1 MIYEPSVEYDSIV
14 AQNSGLGQLFH
25 NQVLRTPDAIAVVD
39 GLLSLTYHELHIK
52 SLEIANELQKDHIL
66 VREEPV
72 GIIVRHGIWGVV
84 AQMAIIYAGGSCA
97 TMDPTLPASQ
107 IKARLQRVHAQYILV
122 DTENSYHTDLLSSFH
137 QVIVNTQQQ
146 LSTISEISTTLA
158 QQTTEKPLES
168 PLPTLTDIEH
178 RSHIIHTSGTT
189 SEPKA
194 VEIVTRSIL
203 EVVYHAPFEP
213 LRSTDVVAHVNNTT
227 FDVALFDIWAPLLR
241 GARIAVLPKTVLLDM
256 PVMAERID
264 KLGITVM
271 ATTTALLNLAAAT
284 FPQAFS
290 LLRMCWIGGEAANM
304 KAVKEIFDHGPP
316 DILINAYG
324 PTECCVLCLA
334 HRITIEDVNADKVS
348 IGKPIG
354 KTIAYICSPETG
366 EAVAD
371 GEAGELWVAGPGVS
385 RGYLNE
391 AEKNSKAFVS
401 VDMVGKDG
409 MAIQVHMYRTGD
421 LVRRSPVNG
430 QIDFLGRADNQ
441 VKIRGYRIELE
452 AVEEA
457 LRKTGQFSDVAALKV
472 DASQDGASSL
482 LAAYAV
488 PVSPELVSIQQA
500 TEVLRS
506 LLPEYMVPRIELI
519 ERMPLNSHAKI
530 DRKQLAQY
538 YRQRWNESKPV
549 QPTAVSNLNF
559 PAEEDVKANNTTRK
573 RLEGLWDNILGSP
586 DTSIYRDC
594 DDFFELGGTSLQA
607 SLLISQIRAAFKCE
621 MSLLA
626 LYDNSTLSAL
636 ASTIDSAQVKAL
648 TAVRNERD
656 IWVADTYIADHVA
669 SPVSRQ
675 VVDWRRDTEGRVFFT
690 GATGFVGA
698 FMLVDLLKMKEVHQI
713 GCLVRAS
720 SPAIGLQRLKAGMEK
735 YGLWED
741 HFQDKL
747 LALPGLLEEPDL
759 GLGAERFEEI
769 ANWASVI
776 FHLGA
781 RVNYTQPYSLHRPA
795 NTLGTLHI
803 MKFAITGRLKAMHYV
818 SSISCFGPTGMFVGT
833 RRVLEDECLMK
844 HLDALP
850 YDHGYAQSQ
859 WVVEQLLRRLIA
871 RGFPIAVYRPGFIT
885 GHSQT
890 GVCNPDD
897 FFSRLILACEQMG
910 CYPRLPN
917 QRKEFVPVDYVN
929 GIILQV
935 AKLSSSPSKGS
946 QLLGHAY
953 HIVPP
958 SPDVSI
964 DMDDTMELVGQA
976 SDTGPII
983 NVGYQDWIE
992 KLAAAPPLP
1001 LQPLQPM
1008 LAEIV
1013 HKGMTRWELYENMP
1027 IYDQTNVE
1035 QALATTA
1042 VQFPALDAT
1051 LMGKYMH
1058 HLKMSN

>member
-1 MIYEPSVEYDSIV
+1 MIYNPSDDYDLMM
-14 AQNSGLGQLFH
+14 AQNLGLGQLLH

-39 GLLSLTYHELHIK
+39 GPLSLTYHDLHVK
-52 SLEIANELQKDHIL
+52 SLEIANELQKNHSF

-72 GIIVRHGIWGVV
+72 GIVVRHGIWDVV
-84 AQMAIIYAGGSCA
+84 AQIAIIYAGGTCA

-107 IKARLQRVHAQYILV
+107 IQARLQRVRAQCVLV
-122 DTENSYHTDLLSSFH
+122 DAANSHNTELQSSFR
-137 QVIVNTQQQ
+137 QIIVNTQQHPP
-146 LSTISEISTTLA
+146 STLEVSTTLTH
-158 QQTTEKPLES
+158 QTTEINIDS
-168 PLPTLTDIEH
+168 PLPILTDIEH

-194 VEIVTRSIL
+194 VEIVTRSVL

-213 LRSTDVVAHVNNTT
+213 LYSTDVVAHVNNTT

-256 PVMAERID
+256 PVMAEQIE

-271 ATTTALLNLAAAT
+271 ATTTALLNLAATT

-290 LLRMCWIGGEAANM
+290 KLRMCWIGGEAANM
-304 KAVKEIFDHGPP
+304 KAVKQIFDHGPP
-316 DILINAYG
+316 QILINAYG

-334 HRITIEDVNADKVS
+334 HQITIDDVNAGKVS

-354 KTIAYICSPETG
+354 KTTAYICSPETG

-371 GEAGELWVAGPGVS
+371 GEPGELWIAGPGVS
-385 RGYLNE
+385 SGYLNQS
-391 AEKNSKAFVS
+391 EKNSKVFVY
-401 VDMVGKDG
+401 VDMVGNDG
-409 MAIQVHMYRTGD
+409 TAIQLRMYRTGD
-421 LVRRSPVNG
+421 LVRRSPENG

-452 AVEEA
+452 AVEAA

-500 TEVLRS
+500 TDVVRS

-530 DRKQLAQY
+530 DRKQLADY
-538 YRQRWNESKPV
+538 YRQRWNERKPI
-549 QPTAVSNLNF
+549 QPVSESNLSF
-559 PAEEDVKANNTTRK
+559 AADEDAKASSTRN
-573 RLEGLWDNILGSP
+573 RLEGLWANILGSP
-586 DTSIYRDC
+586 DASIYC
-594 DDFFELGGTSLQA
+594 DSDHFFELGGTSLQA
-607 SLLISQIRAAFKCE
+607 SLLISQIRAVFKCE
-621 MSLLA
+621 ISLLA
-626 LYDNSTLSAL
+626 LYDNPTLSAL
-636 ASTIDSAQVKAL
+636 SATIDKAQVKAL

-656 IWVADTYIADHVA
+656 IWVADTYIADHLA
-669 SPVSRQ
+669 IPVSAR
-675 VVDWRRDTEGRVFFT
+675 VVDWRRDTEGRVFLT

-698 FMLVDLLKMKEVHQI
+698 FMLVDLLKMKEVRQV

-720 SPAIGLQRLKAGMEK
+720 SPAVGLQRIKAGMEK

-747 LALPGLLEEPDL
+747 LALPGLLEEPCL

-803 MKFAITGRLKAMHYV
+803 MKLAITGRLKAMHYV

-833 RRVLEDECLMK
+833 QRVLEDECLMK

-859 WVVEQLLRRLIA
+859 WVVEQLLRRLIE

-929 GIILQV
+929 AIILQV
-935 AKLSSSPSKGS
+935 AKLSSSPSMTS

-976 SDTGPII
+976 TDTGPII
-983 NVGYQDWIE
+983 GVGYQDWIE
-992 KLAAAPPLP
+992 KLATAPPLP

-1013 HKGMTRWELYENMP
+1013 YKGMTRWELYENMP

-1035 QALATTA
+1035 QALAMTA
-1042 VQFPALDAT
+1042 PQFPTMDGT
-1051 LMGKYMH
+1051 LMAKYMH
-1058 HLKMSN
+1058 HLKMSA

>member
-1 MIYEPSVEYDSIV
+1 MLYNLPDDYDLVV
-14 AQNSGLGQLFH
+14 AQGLGLGQLFY
-25 NQVLRTPDAIAVVD
+25 NQVQRAPDAIAVVD
-39 GLLSLTYHELHIK
+39 GPLSLTYHQLHTQ
-52 SLEIANELQKDHIL
+52 SLEIANELQKNQTFAC
-66 VREEPV
+66 EEPV
-72 GIIVRHGIWGVV
+72 GIVVRHGIWDVV
-84 AQMAIIYAGGSCA
+84 AQIAIIYAGGSCA

-107 IKARLQRVHAQYILV
+107 IKARLQRVGAQSILT
-122 DTENSYHTDLLSSFH
+122 DTENSGHVDLQSSFR
-137 QVIVNTQQQ
+137 QIVVNPQQQ
-146 LSTISEISTTLA
+146 PSSSTLEDSTSLA
-158 QQTTEKPLES
+158 QPTAETKLES
-168 PLPTLTDIEH
+168 PTSTTHEH

-194 VEIVTRSIL
+194 VAIATRSVL

-213 LRSTDVVAHVNNTT
+213 LHSTDVVAHVNNTT
-227 FDVALFDIWAPLLR
+227 FDVALFDVWAPLLR
-241 GARIAVLPKTVLLDM
+241 GARIAVLPKTVLLDI
-256 PVMAERID
+256 PIMAEQID

-271 ATTTALLNLAAAT
+271 ATTTALLNLAATT

-290 LLRMCWIGGEAANM
+290 KLRMCWIGGEAANM
-304 KAVKEIFDHGPP
+304 KAVKQIFDHGPP

-334 HRITIEDVNADKVS
+334 HQITLEDVNAGKVS

-354 KTIAYICSPETG
+354 KTTAYICSSETG
-366 EAVAD
+366 EAVSD
-371 GEAGELWVAGPGVS
+371 GEPGELWIAGPGVS
-385 RGYLNE
+385 PGYLNQK
-391 AEKNSKAFVS
+391 EKNSKAFVD
-401 VDMVGKDG
+401 VAMVGKDG
-409 MAIQVHMYRTGD
+409 TMTQLRMYRTGD
-421 LVRRSPVNG
+421 LVQRSPENG
-430 QIDFLGRADNQ
+430 QIEFLGRADNQ

-452 AVEEA
+452 AVEAA

-500 TEVLRS
+500 TEVVRS

-530 DRKQLAQY
+530 DRKELAKY
-538 YRQRWNESKPV
+538 YRQRWNEPKPIKPV
-549 QPTAVSNLNF
+549 VESNLSF
-559 PAEEDVKANNTTRK
+559 PVEEDDKANCTRT
-573 RLEGLWDNILGSP
+573 RLEGLWANILGSP
-586 DTSIYRDC
+586 DASIYRDS
-594 DDFFELGGTSLQA
+594 DHFFDLGGTSLQA
-607 SLLISQIRAAFKCE
+607 SLLISQIRAVFKCE
-621 MSLLA
+621 VSLLA
-626 LYDNSTLSAL
+626 LYDNPTLSSL
-636 ASTIDSAQVKAL
+636 SSTIDKAQVKAL
-648 TAVRNERD
+648 TAIRNERD
-656 IWVADTYIADHVA
+656 IWVADTHIADKLP
-669 SPVSRQ
+669 SPVSAR
-675 VVDWRRDTEGRVFFT
+675 VVDWTRDTEGRVFFT

-698 FMLVDLLKMKEVHQI
+698 FMLVDLLNMKDVHQV

-720 SPAIGLQRLKAGMEK
+720 SPAVGLQRIKAGMEK

-741 HFQDKL
+741 RFYDKL
-747 LALPGLLEEPDL
+747 LAFPGLLEEPDL
-759 GLGAERFEEI
+759 GLGEERFEEI
-769 ANWASVI
+769 ASWASVI

-795 NTLGTLHI
+795 NTLGTFHI
-803 MKFAITGRLKAMHYV
+803 LKLAITGRLKAVHYV

-833 RRVLEDECLMK
+833 RQVLEDECLMK

-859 WVVEQLLRRLIA
+859 WVVEQLLRRLIE

-890 GVCNPDD
+890 GICNPDD

-910 CYPRLPN
+910 CYPQLPN

-929 GIILQV
+929 AIILQI
-935 AKLSSSPSKGS
+935 AKLSSSPSTTS

-964 DMDDTMELVGQA
+964 DMDDTMELIGQA
-976 SDTGPII
+976 TDSGPIVK
-983 NVGYQDWIE
+983 VGYQDWIE
-992 KLAAAPPLP
+992 RLALSPPLP

-1013 HKGMTRWELYENMP
+1013 YKGMTRWELYENMP

-1035 QALATTA
+1035 QALPSAA
-1042 VQFPALDAT
+1042 VQFPAMDGP
-1051 LMGKYMH
+1051 LMGKYMN
-1058 HLKMSN
+1058 HLKMTA